1 LAGDFPNTVVEA
13 MFVPDVGNEP
23 THLIESEG
31 TEWDDE
37 NTCKD
42 EASNEQLAA
51 VDIGRHAIGRPN
63 SR

>member
-1 LAGDFPNTVVEA
+1 LAADFPNTVVEA

-42 EASNEQLAA
+42 VASN
-51 VDIGRHAIGRPN
+51 
-63 SR
+63 